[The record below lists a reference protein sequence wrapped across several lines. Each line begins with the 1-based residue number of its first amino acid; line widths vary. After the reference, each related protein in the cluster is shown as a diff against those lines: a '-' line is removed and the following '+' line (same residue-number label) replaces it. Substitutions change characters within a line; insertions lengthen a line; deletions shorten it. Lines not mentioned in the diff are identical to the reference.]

1 MEELD
6 IKQILK
12 YVYKRKNIF
21 VYILLTAVL
30 IGMLYTFIIKKPT
43 YEVTTQILIDKA
55 DASIE
60 SFITSKDVLNNENIQ
75 AKFDKTSKIIS
86 VTTIMN
92 KPDEAFN
99 ATNQYTEKIQTKL
112 EEIYGV
118 KNFKIVTTP
127 QVPQT
132 PSNRTY
138 LKDILISVAIG
149 IISYAVYIMFM
160 LSIRGIT
167 SSSEIENNIKI
178 KVLGEVKLEKKKNK
192 NEIISYTTKNKKIT
206 DELKRIEANIEFN
219 KENEKPKLI
228 LLTST
233 EKNVGNTYIAN
244 NLATQYAKI
253 YNKVLLIDT
262 DIISK
267 TLTKFYNKNEQEGL
281 TNILKENDTTKVEKL
296 IQKTQNENLYLLPV
310 GNTDIEEDIFLQEK
324 INTIL
329 KELKKEYDII
339 LIDSLPINKNIAP
352 IHLANIADAIV
363 IVAEAE
369 KTKIENLEKAKTTI
383 EKVGGKI
390 TGVII
395 NKAF

>member
-60 SFITSKDVLNNENIQ
+60 NFITSKDILNNENIQ
-75 AKFDKTSKIIS
+75 PKFDKTSKIIS
-86 VTTIMN
+86 VTTTMN

-99 ATNQYTEKIQTKL
+99 ATNQYTEKLQTKL
-112 EEIYGV
+112 EEIYGI
-118 KNFKIVTTP
+118 KTFKIVTTP

-132 PSNRTY
+132 PNNRTY
-138 LKDILISVAIG
+138 LKDILISITIG
-149 IISYAVYIMFM
+149 IIVYAVYIMFVF
-160 LSIRGIT
+160 SIKGVT
-167 SSSEIENNIKI
+167 SSAEIENNIKI
-178 KVLGEVKLEKKKNK
+178 KVLGEVNLENKKDK
-192 NEIISYTTKNKKIT
+192 NEIISYTTKNKKIIN
-206 DELKRIEANIEFN
+206 ELKRIEANIEFN
-219 KENEKPKLI
+219 KENEKPKTI

-233 EKNVGNTYIAN
+233 EKNVGNTYVTN

-281 TNILKENDTTKVEKL
+281 TNILKENNISEVEKL
-296 IQKTQNENLYLLPV
+296 IQKTQNENLYILPV
-310 GNTDIEEDIFLQEK
+310 GNDNIEEDIFLQEK
-324 INTIL
+324 VHTIL
-329 KELKKEYDII
+329 EELKNEYDII

-352 IHLANIADAIV
+352 IHLANIADVTAIV
-363 IVAEAE
+363 VESE
-369 KTKIENLEKAKTTI
+369 KTKIEDIEKAKTTI

>member
-138 LKDILISVAIG
+138 LKDILIAVAIG